1 MTTTCTTHS
10 LLFVTEQSIVAR
22 IITIYHFVNIVQ
34 TKTKAVKDMMEKRIS
49 VIIAKPAYQKVNLFD
64 KENLVLLLIR
74 PSQSTSLPILFSK
87 LSHRE
92 LKKFRQ
98 EAAWA
103 ENNNSVSNMLKSNI
117 CYMKSVYTAV
127 LTKPPSTSRKQSI
140 HEC

>member
-74 PSQSTSLPILFSK
+74 PS
-87 LSHRE
+87 
-92 LKKFRQ
+92 
-98 EAAWA
+98 
-103 ENNNSVSNMLKSNI
+103 
-117 CYMKSVYTAV
+117 
-127 LTKPPSTSRKQSI
+127 
-140 HEC
+140 